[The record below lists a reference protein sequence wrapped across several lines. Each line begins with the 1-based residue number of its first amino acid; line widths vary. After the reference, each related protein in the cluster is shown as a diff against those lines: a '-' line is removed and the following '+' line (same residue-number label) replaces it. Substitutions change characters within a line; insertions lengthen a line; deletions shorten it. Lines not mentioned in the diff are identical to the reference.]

1 MKKYDVIV
9 IGGGPAGLMAANTA
23 AKNGAKVLV
32 LEKNSEL
39 GKKLLLTGGGRCNLT
54 NAEMDVRK
62 FVSKFDKKGQV
73 LFSPFSVFGVK
84 ETIEYFN
91 VRGLE
96 TKIEPGNRVFPVTDK
111 AIDVLNI
118 LIAEAK
124 KYKVEFIFGV
134 EVTGFEYKK
143 GSITGIKSNREIY
156 HANNYILATGGMSH
170 QETGSTGDGFN
181 WLKEIGHNVITPQPS
196 LVPVKVLEKWVKNLS
211 GVGLDMVGINLYQ
224 NKKVVAKKTGKI
236 LFTHFGLSGPA
247 ILNFSKT
254 IRDYLA
260 GGNVLLKLDLFPGVG
275 LDKLEDD
282 FQNLIKDN
290 LNKLI
295 KNLTWEKLPTNLLQT
310 VFELAKID
318 TDKQLNSLTREERLT
333 ILTLFKAMPL
343 TVIDLL
349 GFEHAIISSGG
360 VDINE
365 VEFKTM
371 QSKIYKNLFLV
382 GDVLDF
388 DRPSGGFSLQ
398 LCWTTGYVAGNS
410 IK

>member
-1 MKKYDVIV
+1 
-9 IGGGPAGLMAANTA
+9 MAAGVA
-23 AKNGAKVLV
+23 AKKGAKVLV
-32 LEKNSEL
+32 LEKNAEP

-73 LFSPFSVFGVK
+73 LFSPFSVFGVQD
-84 ETIEYFN
+84 TVNFFN
-91 VRGLE
+91 SRGLE

-111 AIDVLNI
+111 ATDVLDI

-143 GSITGIKSNREIY
+143 GSIAGVKSNREIY
-156 HANNYILATGGMSH
+156 YANNYILATGGMSH
-170 QETGSTGDGFN
+170 PETGSTGDGFT
-181 WLKEIGHNVITPQPS
+181 WLKEIGHKVITPQPS

-211 GVGLDMVGINLYQ
+211 GISLDLVEINLYQ
-224 NKKVVAKKTGKI
+224 KKKVVAKKNGKI

-260 GGNVLLKLDLFPGVG
+260 GGSVLLKLDLFPGAG
-275 LDKLEDD
+275 LDKLESD
-282 FQNLIKDN
+282 FQDLLKNN
-290 LNKLI
+290 LNKLV

-310 VFELAKID
+310 VFEMAKVD
-318 TDKQLNSLTREERLT
+318 GDKQLNSLTREERLS
-333 ILTLFKAMPL
+333 IITLFKAMPL

-360 VDINE
+360 VDVNE
-365 VEFKTM
+365 VDFKTM

-410 IK
+410 VK